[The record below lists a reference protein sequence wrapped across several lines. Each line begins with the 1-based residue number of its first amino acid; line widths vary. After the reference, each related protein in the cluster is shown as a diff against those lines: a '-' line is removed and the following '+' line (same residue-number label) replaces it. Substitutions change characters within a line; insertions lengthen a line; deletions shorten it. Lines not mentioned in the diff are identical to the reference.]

1 MNSQHTDTEPAKRL
15 SQPTT
20 ESKPCSVGNKDS
32 SNRNLNTEPVGIR
45 FCIPSHGKPGDAVTP
60 FTEKDCYPRT
70 TILPWR
76 RPLLGFRLIYLTHS
90 ASGSNYSELSIK
102 YFSPALASPNAIF
115 LTTSLSGGDT
125 GM

>member
-45 FCIPSHGKPGDAVTP
+45 FCIPSHGKPGDAKDNRTP
-60 FTEKDCYPRT
+60 VLGRGHSRKELRGSSHTESRYAR
-70 TILPWR
+70 
-76 RPLLGFRLIYLTHS
+76 
-90 ASGSNYSELSIK
+90 
-102 YFSPALASPNAIF
+102 
-115 LTTSLSGGDT
+115 
-125 GM
+125 